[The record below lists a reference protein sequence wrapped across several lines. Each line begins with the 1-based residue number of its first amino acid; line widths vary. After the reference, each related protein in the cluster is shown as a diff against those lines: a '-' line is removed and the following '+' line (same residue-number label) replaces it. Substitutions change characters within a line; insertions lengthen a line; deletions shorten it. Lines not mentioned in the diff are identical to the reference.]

1 LAAARAKKEKEE
13 MEKLLAKPQKP
24 ILFSH
29 PQYELDDGNKLKRKA
44 DAGEQTIDEMES
56 LLDAMTTFVQVSVM
70 KLLHYKNG
78 DRSSDDNSGNSFG
91 SITTAQEHNI
101 TTSSQHHNITTAQLQ
116 NTTHTLTHSTTH
128 SNSMLT
134 RACGSSLYIHIFSG
148 HDENSNP
155 LPRALDPQ

>member
-78 DRSSDDNSGNSFG
+78 DRSSDDNSGNSIWQYYNC
-91 SITTAQEHNI
+91 SRAQHHNIITT
-101 TTSSQHHNITTAQLQ
+101 SQHHNCTITKHHAHTNAQH
-116 NTTHTLTHSTTH
+116 NTLKLHADTRMWILTLHSH
-128 SNSMLT
+128 LFRT
-134 RACGSSLYIHIFSG
+134 R
-148 HDENSNP
+148 
-155 LPRALDPQ
+155 